1 MKKLTLII
9 STFFIFTMFANDADK
24 CLGIWLTEDKSAKV
38 EIYKKGE
45 KYFGKLIW
53 LKEPNNEKGKPKV
66 DDKNPDDKLKSR
78 PIWGLEFV
86 WGFEYDGEDTWE
98 DGNIYDPKS
107 GKTYSAEFTIE
118 NNDTMKLRGY
128 VGFTWIGRTSTWT
141 RVK

>member
-1 MKKLTLII
+1 MKKLTFII
-9 STFFIFTMFANDADK
+9 ATFFMFTLFANDADK

-45 KYFGKLIW
+45 KYYGKLIW
-53 LKEPNNEKGKPKV
+53 LKEPNNESGKPKV

>member
-1 MKKLTLII
+1 MFSL
-9 STFFIFTMFANDADK
+9 FANDADK

-45 KYFGKLIW
+45 KYYGKLIW
-53 LKEPNNEKGKPKV
+53 LKEPNNESGKPKV